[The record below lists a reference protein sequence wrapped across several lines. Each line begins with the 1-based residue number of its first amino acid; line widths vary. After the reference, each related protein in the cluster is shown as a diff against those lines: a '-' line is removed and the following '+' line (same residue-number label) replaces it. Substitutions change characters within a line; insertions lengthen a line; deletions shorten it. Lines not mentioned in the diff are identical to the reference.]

1 MTTISQEISSVTRR
15 QHELLTFLFRRKQ
28 GSVGEIASM
37 LGVSS
42 PAATK
47 AVARLERK
55 GLVTRRENEVDRRSV
70 AVSLTH
76 AGMQAL
82 DHNSPKQR

>member
-1 MTTISQEISSVTRR
+1 MTTISHENGKITHR
-15 QHELLTFLFRRKQ
+15 QRELLVYLLQRKQ
-28 GSVGEIASM
+28 GSVGEIATV

-55 GLVTRRENEVDRRSV
+55 GLVTRKENEVDRRSV
-70 AVSLTH
+70 YVSLTN

-82 DHNSPKQR
+82 EES

>member
-1 MTTISQEISSVTRR
+1 MTTISYENGKITHR
-15 QHELLTFLFRRKQ
+15 QRELLVYLLQQKQ
-28 GSVGEIASM
+28 GSIGEIAAM
-37 LGVSS
+37 LKVSS

-55 GLVTRRENEVDRRSV
+55 GLVTRKENEVDRRSV
-70 AVSLTH
+70 DVSLTN

-82 DHNSPKQR
+82 EES

>member
-1 MTTISQEISSVTRR
+1 MTTISHKNGHITRR
-15 QHELLTFLFRRKQ
+15 QHELLAYLLQRKQ
-28 GSVGEIASM
+28 GSVGEIAAM

-55 GLVTRRENEVDRRSV
+55 GLVTRKENEVDRRSV
-70 AVSLTH
+70 CVSLTN

-82 DHNSPKQR
+82 EES

>member
-1 MTTISQEISSVTRR
+1 MTTISRESLNVTRR
-15 QHELLTFLFRRKQ
+15 QHELLSYLWQCKQ
-28 GSVGEIASM
+28 GSVGEIAAM

-55 GLVTRRENEVDRRSV
+55 GLVTRKENEIDRRGV
-70 AVSLTH
+70 KVSLTP
-76 AGMQAL
+76 AGMEAVQQ
-82 DHNSPKQR
+82 S

>member
-1 MTTISQEISSVTRR
+1 MTSISHETPNVTRR
-15 QHELLTFLFRRKQ
+15 QRELLDFLFRRKQ
-28 GSVGEIASM
+28 GSVGEIAST

-70 AVSLTH
+70 CVSLTN
-76 AGMQAL
+76 AGLQAM
-82 DHNSPKQR
+82 DHHSSS

>member
-1 MTTISQEISSVTRR
+1 MTTISHENGNITRR
-15 QHELLTFLFRRKQ
+15 QRELLAYLLQREQ
-28 GSVGEIASM
+28 GSVGEIAAV

-55 GLVTRRENEVDRRSV
+55 GLVTRKENEVDRRSV
-70 AVSLTH
+70 CVSLTN
-76 AGMQAL
+76 AGIQAL
-82 DHNSPKQR
+82 EGT

>member
-1 MTTISQEISSVTRR
+1 MTTVSHKNGNVTRR
-15 QHELLTFLFRRKQ
+15 QRELLEYLLQRKQ
-28 GSVGEIASM
+28 GSVGEIAAM

-55 GLVTRRENEVDRRSV
+55 GLVARKENEVDRRSV
-70 AVSLTH
+70 CVSLTN

-82 DHNSPKQR
+82 EES

>member
-1 MTTISQEISSVTRR
+1 MATISRENGNITRR
-15 QHELLTFLFRRKQ
+15 QRELLAYLLQRKQ
-28 GSVGEIASM
+28 GSVGEIAAI

-55 GLVTRRENEVDRRSV
+55 GLVTRKENEVDRRSV
-70 AVSLTH
+70 YVSLTN

-82 DHNSPKQR
+82 EEP

>member
-1 MTTISQEISSVTRR
+1 MTTISHENGNITHR
-15 QHELLTFLFRRKQ
+15 QRELLAYLLQRKQ
-28 GSVGEIASM
+28 GSVGEIAAI

-55 GLVTRRENEVDRRSV
+55 GLVTRKENEVDRRCV
-70 AVSLTH
+70 CVSLTN

-82 DHNSPKQR
+82 EEP

>member
-1 MTTISQEISSVTRR
+1 MATISRENGNITRR
-15 QHELLTFLFRRKQ
+15 QRELLAYLLQRKQ
-28 GSVGEIASM
+28 GSVGEIAAI

-55 GLVTRRENEVDRRSV
+55 GLVTRKENEVDRRSV
-70 AVSLTH
+70 SVSLTN

-82 DHNSPKQR
+82 EEP